1 MLVYGCV
8 CSGIG
13 AATVAWEP
21 LGWRPAWFSEILPFP
36 GAVLKH
42 RYPNVPNLGDMTRLP
57 GNRAFMDSKIDNSMF
72 DCHPFHNTSN
82 GVTIPRRSPLGP
94 TTRTGRPL
102 ERSSIVATESSSAH
116 TGASTSVMSPVSTAS
131 LSGRANRII
140 LSLGEFVARRYDA
153 SEKSESS
160 FQLGGMVTSAA
171 TGRKE
176 NEFINMLVRTEL
188 SGCQRNAQTGSLT
201 IKSRAPDASPI
212 GASSRIIVSSTAW
225 LVRWRAKAP
234 S

>member
-42 RYPNVPNLGDMTRLP
+42 RYPNVPNLGDMTRLLD
-57 GNRAFMDSKIDNSMF
+57 NRAFIDSKIDNSMF

-116 TGASTSVMSPVSTAS
+116 TGASR
-131 LSGRANRII
+131 L
-140 LSLGEFVARRYDA
+140 RR
-153 SEKSESS
+153 
-160 FQLGGMVTSAA
+160 L
-171 TGRKE
+171 
-176 NEFINMLVRTEL
+176 
-188 SGCQRNAQTGSLT
+188 
-201 IKSRAPDASPI
+201 
-212 GASSRIIVSSTAW
+212 GASRCFKHRGVPFTFGVSETHQS
-225 LVRWRAKAP
+225 LCG
-234 S
+234 